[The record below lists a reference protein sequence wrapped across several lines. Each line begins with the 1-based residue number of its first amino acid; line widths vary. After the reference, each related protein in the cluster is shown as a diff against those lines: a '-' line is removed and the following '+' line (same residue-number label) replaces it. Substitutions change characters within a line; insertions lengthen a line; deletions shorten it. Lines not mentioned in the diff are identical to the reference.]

1 MHCNHPFR
9 SAFLVRGAIG
19 IGLISF
25 ALAPATL
32 AGASVM
38 PPGTGSSGPC
48 TTYPLASGG
57 NVQAFVNAAEAAHKT
72 GALLCVAAGLSLH
85 VSAPVTVTEPV
96 SLDFNGA
103 TISKTSAMDNW
114 AMTVTA
120 ANVSV
125 TDLTIKGNEAA
136 GAEGGGMLCEAADC
150 VFRSVHVSGMTTDG
164 IQVAHTG
171 SSLTL
176 ASSTVSDTIST
187 LISSGEGIDVSSG
200 AVLHATG
207 TSSTDNTGSG
217 YYLMAGGS
225 GSTIS
230 GTSADNRQA
239 GLMVGYT
246 PDVTVGTFD
255 SSADWHYGVE
265 FSGATGA
272 QVGPVTA
279 TDTGAAENGL
289 PVNSTG
295 SGVALFDTTGS
306 TFASLSITGM
316 PGFGLMVAE
325 SSKNTF
331 DDVTIDRGG
340 PGISNPGINLDH
352 ESADNVF
359 VKASITDTSVGV
371 NIGGSGAKNDPDS
384 RNGNTDNQFQLL
396 DCTGNTYADVNIGGG
411 TGNVFTTVNATDIRS
426 NYPAPGRAAIRL
438 DNTETSDN
446 TITTYNSYVNGSY
459 PVAHDPF
466 YLIYAD
472 TSASQNSVHL
482 GTVQGGYKVAKFLD
496 SNGSNTFN

>member
-1 MHCNHPFR
+1 
-9 SAFLVRGAIG
+9 
-19 IGLISF
+19 
-25 ALAPATL
+25 
-32 AGASVM
+32 
-38 PPGTGSSGPC
+38 
-48 TTYPLASGG
+48 
-57 NVQAFVNAAEAAHKT
+57 
-72 GALLCVAAGLSLH
+72 
-85 VSAPVTVTEPV
+85 
-96 SLDFNGA
+96 
-103 TISKTSAMDNW
+103 
-114 AMTVTA
+114 
-120 ANVSV
+120 
-125 TDLTIKGNEAA
+125 
-136 GAEGGGMLCEAADC
+136 
-150 VFRSVHVSGMTTDG
+150 MTTDG

-359 VKASITDTSVGV
+359 VKAS
-371 NIGGSGAKNDPDS
+371 
-384 RNGNTDNQFQLL
+384 NQFQLL
-396 DCTGNTYADVNIGGG
+396 DCTGNTYAAVNIGGG